1 MRAVVK
7 WVDGV
12 MFLGESDSGHAVVM
26 DGAEQQGGRNIG
38 PRPMEL
44 ILIGLGGCASFCLL
58 LG

>member
-26 DGAEQQGGRNIG
+26 DGAEQQGGRNTA
-38 PRPMEL
+38 PDRWN
-44 ILIGLGGCASFCLL
+44 
-58 LG
+58 